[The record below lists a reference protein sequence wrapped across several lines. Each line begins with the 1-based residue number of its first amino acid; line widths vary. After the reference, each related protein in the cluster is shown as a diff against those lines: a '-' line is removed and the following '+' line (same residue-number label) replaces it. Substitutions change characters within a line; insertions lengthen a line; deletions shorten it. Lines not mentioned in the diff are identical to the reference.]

1 MEEINLE
8 EVTVEETVEEV
19 NEVEEVVEKPKK
31 RKTKKTKTEE
41 TDEVDNKELAV
52 RTAEQLNLVLPKN
65 IADKVLNSLIT
76 NEASGRMNFPSNYN
90 VGNAI
95 KSAYLK
101 LSTDR
106 NLNACTDESK
116 ANAMLQMAILGL
128 SPAKT
133 QCYFVALGGQATL
146 MPSYFG
152 KVCSLKRVKGVKEV
166 RADVIYK
173 GTEYD
178 LTTDEYGNDDIIIN
192 KPCPLDQRDGKEIIG
207 AWAKIFF
214 ENGTHFCS
222 LLTMQD
228 IENSWG
234 MGHAKGNS
242 KAHQNFRAE
251 MAKKSAINRAAKMFI
266 NTCDDYDSF
275 IETYNDV
282 LSNEYQEVN
291 NSNGNSETLK
301 PKKVVMPTVEKE
313 VIEPEV
319 IDVVVVEKNNK
330 VEEEEIDISIDIDDL
345 GF

>member
-1 MEEINLE
+1 MEDIILE
-8 EVTVEETVEEV
+8 DSIVEETVEIK
-19 NEVEEVVEKPKK
+19 EEVEKPKK
-31 RKTKKTKTEE
+31 KKTTAKKDEKNEKEKTEKE
-41 TDEVDNKELAV
+41 QKELAV

-106 NLNACTDESK
+106 NLNSCTDESK

-152 KVCSLKRVKGVKEV
+152 KVCSLKRVKGVSEV

-173 GTEYD
+173 NTEYD
-178 LTTDEYGNDDIIIN
+178 LTVDHFGNDDIIIT
-192 KPCPLDQRDGKEIIG
+192 KPCPLDKRDGKDIIG

-214 ENGTHFCS
+214 DNGKSFCS

-228 IENSWG
+228 IENAWG

-242 KAHQNFRAE
+242 KAHQNFKAE

-266 NTCDDYDSF
+266 NTCDDYDEY

-282 LSNEYQEVN
+282 LNNEYSEEKT
-291 NSNGNSETLK
+291 NGNEETLK
-301 PKKVVMPTVEKE
+301 EKTIEIKPHVEKE

-319 IDVVVVEKNNK
+319 VEVTIVEKNN
-330 VEEEEIDISIDIDDL
+330 DIELETDILDL